1 MFSRE
6 AVFSSLNVLTDD
18 VITSEAVFS
27 YLNVL
32 IDDVFTREAV
42 FFLNIFG
49 VAEHTVS
56 SIEVVVGPPEQG
68 RTNSHSIPKRLSIG
82 IHLENET

>member
-1 MFSRE
+1 
-6 AVFSSLNVLTDD
+6 
-18 VITSEAVFS
+18 
-27 YLNVL
+27 
-32 IDDVFTREAV
+32 
-42 FFLNIFG
+42 